1 MTRGRDWLAFATD
14 LRLDDLTSTSFEG
27 RLAGKPKA
35 QQGYARDHGPGGQQL
50 GLGLVVN
57 RDGFPRGFEALAGHT
72 RDAATLTP
80 LLTAL
85 EQRGGGAR
93 RVGGFDRGMATE
105 DQLRHGRQS
114 QRVYVAAVRRAVTRP
129 YLEAIRRGPWRC
141 LGAAG
146 PDEPTLEVQLWP
158 DQERDGIRERW
169 WLCRSAGGHLKER
182 PMVQT
187 RLTKA
192 RQRLTRRQA
201 QVAAGTFP
209 SRDVLPRRARPALGR
224 RPDLRGIFTWAVQR
238 TADAQELR
246 LADNAAARQEVRD
259 LQGVS
264 WLRTTATARTPA
276 ARWHTSLLRT
286 RVEAAVRNLHTDLCL
301 RPIFPSKEARGDA
314 HVWFAVLAY
323 ALSVARHLRHRRAGG
338 QLPTA
343 ALLEELPRVPLA
355 AWWFRTTDGEWLR
368 FERASAPSAAPP
380 ALLDTLGWP
389 IPEAYQPP
397 NLDTDPARLECQH
410 GTKIP
415 EFQGLWPSNW

>member
-1 MTRGRDWLAFATD
+1 LPELLGIPRGRLGLNAWSRCLRETMPHKSAMAAPRVTRGRDWLAFATD

-158 DQERDGIRERW
+158 TRNATA
-169 WLCRSAGGHLKER
+169 SANGG
-182 PMVQT
+182 
-187 RLTKA
+187 
-192 RQRLTRRQA
+192 
-201 QVAAGTFP
+201 GC
-209 SRDVLPRRARPALGR
+209 
-224 RPDLRGIFTWAVQR
+224 
-238 TADAQELR
+238 
-246 LADNAAARQEVRD
+246 AAARA
-259 LQGVS
+259 
-264 WLRTTATARTPA
+264 AT
-276 ARWHTSLLRT
+276 S
-286 RVEAAVRNLHTDLCL
+286 RNGQW
-301 RPIFPSKEARGDA
+301 S
-314 HVWFAVLAY
+314 
-323 ALSVARHLRHRRAGG
+323 RRA
-338 QLPTA
+338 
-343 ALLEELPRVPLA
+343 
-355 AWWFRTTDGEWLR
+355 
-368 FERASAPSAAPP
+368 
-380 ALLDTLGWP
+380 
-389 IPEAYQPP
+389 
-397 NLDTDPARLECQH
+397 
-410 GTKIP
+410 
-415 EFQGLWPSNW
+415 